1 MDHTIFEWYV
11 VMTQMGKPERDK
23 GLCVMEKEYG
33 LSRVILVVLALVIV
47 LIIFQNEHDT
57 MKQVAGFFFCSAA
70 LLASFLGT
78 PVSRKMIRIGDG
90 ISHVLLRI
98 LYYIGLLVGS
108 LAIAA
113 LVGVGCVTVL
123 GNVLPLSDGMEG
135 LGQALWIVF
144 FGSSLFVFLVVP
156 YLQTIFVLLLRK
168 IFSQKGGL

>member
-1 MDHTIFEWYV
+1 M
-11 VMTQMGKPERDK
+11 K
-23 GLCVMEKEYG
+23 KEYG

-47 LIIFQNEHDT
+47 LIIFQNEHR
-57 MKQVAGFFFCSAA
+57 MKQVAGFFYCSVA

-156 YLQTIFVLLLRK
+156 YLQTILVLLLRK

>member
-1 MDHTIFEWYV
+1 
-11 VMTQMGKPERDK
+11 MTQMGKPERDK

-78 PVSRKMIRIGDG
+78 PVSRKMIQTGDR

-98 LYYIGLLVGS
+98 LYYVGLLVGS
-108 LAIAA
+108 LAIAV
-113 LVGVGCVTVL
+113 LVGGGFIIITVGGGNKLLPRGMGLNQAVL
-123 GNVLPLSDGMEG
+123 IAF
-135 LGQALWIVF
+135 LGSF
-144 FGSSLFVFLVVP
+144 LFVFLMVP
-156 YLQTIFVLLLRK
+156 CLQTIIVLFLRK
-168 IFSQKGGL
+168 IFSQKGGLQG